1 MTDAAHATEEI
12 IAKLKSENIRLRRR
26 LDALRH
32 RQSGTYNFRW
42 IEVRDMSRGTQA
54 IEQGDSEY
62 GLRLLADVLDDL
74 HPEWR
79 SF

>member
-1 MTDAAHATEEI
+1 MTDATHATEEI
-12 IAKLKSENIRLRRR
+12 IRKLKSENIRLRRR

-62 GLRLLADVLDDL
+62 GLRLLSDVLDDL